1 MTHSLVTFSALR
13 ICSSLR
19 RLLSASLTRQSAA
32 TMNTSG
38 DRAPAS
44 AGGGGDSDVEAAFV
58 PAPTSP
64 GGGGSAP
71 PSEPEDSADPEP
83 DGHQYGL
90 DATFCRRARSLLA
103 VMFPSCGAFSVFLLA
118 ALTVACGAEQYVVY
132 WVGIIPSRYYQV
144 LGDKDLDAFGTLT
157 SECLGLVLVISF
169 VKGTRI
175 FLSTV
180 LYVNWRQL
188 IDRALHRRYFAGINY
203 YLLNVLDQRIDNP

>member
-1 MTHSLVTFSALR
+1 
-13 ICSSLR
+13 
-19 RLLSASLTRQSAA
+19 
-32 TMNTSG
+32 MNPSG
-38 DRAPAS
+38 NPAP
-44 AGGGGDSDVEAAFV
+44 GGGGGDGDSDVEANAAFV
-58 PAPTSP
+58 SPADSGSSS
-64 GGGGSAP
+64 GGGDSSA
-71 PSEPEDSADPEP
+71 PSEPEDSASDGPEP
-83 DGHQYGL
+83 AGHRYGL
-90 DATFCRRARSLLA
+90 DVTFWRRARVLLA

-118 ALTVACGAEQYVVY
+118 ALLVTCGAEQYIVY

-144 LGDKDLDAFGTLT
+144 LGDKDLDAFGELT